1 MDPTKRIMSA
11 MTDEADLTLPEAAL
25 ATLRDLVESL
35 EREKIKPHIEYL
47 PNGNI
52 RCMWLSGAWAVS
64 STITPHWQIVKFVAL
79 KGGT

>member
-11 MTDEADLTLPEAAL
+11 MTNEADLTLPESAL

-35 EREKIKPHIEYL
+35 EREKIEPHIEYM

-52 RCMWLSGAWAVS
+52 RCMWRLGVWEVS
-64 STITPHWQIVKFVAL
+64 STITAHQQIVNLVAG
-79 KGGT
+79 KDGA

>member
-1 MDPTKRIMSA
+1 MS
-11 MTDEADLTLPEAAL
+11 DGNGLELPANAL
-25 ATLRDLVESL
+25 ETLRDLVESL
-35 EREKIKPHIEYL
+35 EREKIEPHIEYM